1 MLNRINLRSGFAA
14 AAFLAALLCAALPA
28 QAQRSVTAS
37 RDGGGPFQAAPV
49 PMLGIC
55 DVANLRGNADLCSG
69 FKPYAESAAEVSAL
83 ASVGGFGAG
92 SWSVFSDSLLAVDA
106 GSTNSLF
113 NATSIE
119 KAVPGGLDVG
129 ELAFNADVIG
139 SFVIVLSGR
148 WTESIELGPNLVVQR
163 LRPWSSYYLFDN
175 AWIKGEP
182 VSSGGTFRSMFM
194 FLQAPATGQ
203 RIETASLHLFEP
215 STSPVPEAG
224 TAATLTA
231 GLLLL
236 AGIAARR
243 RRRQD

>member
-1 MLNRINLRSGFAA
+1 MQNRITFRSGFVAA
-14 AAFLAALLCAALPA
+14 ALVTSALLMALPA

-49 PMLGIC
+49 PMLGVC

-83 ASVGGFGAG
+83 AGVGGFGAG
-92 SWSVFSDSLLAVDA
+92 NWSVFTDSELATDA
-106 GSTNSLF
+106 GSTNTLF

-119 KAVPGGLDVG
+119 RVVPGGLDVG

-163 LRPWSSYYLFDN
+163 VRPWSGYYLYDD
-175 AWIKGEP
+175 AWIKGQP
-182 VSSGGTFRSMFM
+182 DPLVGTYRSMLM
-194 FLQAPATGQ
+194 FLQTPATGQ
-203 RIETASLHLFEP
+203 RIETVSLHLFEP

-224 TAATLTA
+224 TAATLAA
-231 GLLLL
+231 GLLMV

-243 RRRQD
+243 RRQR